1 MRDSKIQRLY
11 DTSALLNL
19 ILKGSGSLAVLQE
32 QAVLDLTIY
41 EFGNSIWKIS
51 YLQKKITKEEA
62 CSLLEVCLTVRA
74 NMKVMNIQD
83 IEEEVKKI
91 SLDTGLSFYDS
102 SYLALA
108 KTHNLV
114 LVTDDKKLSKA
125 AADHK
130 IKTST
135 SE

>member
-1 MRDSKIQRLY
+1 MRDNQVQRLY

-19 ILKGSGSLAVLQE
+19 ILKGSRSLFVLQE

-41 EFGNSIWKIS
+41 ELGNSIWKIS

-62 CSLLEVCLTVRA
+62 CNLLEVCLTVRT
-74 NMKVMNIQD
+74 NMNVMNIQN
-83 IEEEVKKI
+83 IEEEVKEL
-91 SLDTGLSFYDS
+91 STETGLSFYDS

-108 KTHNLV
+108 KIHNLI
-114 LVTDDKKLSKA
+114 LVTDDKRLARA
-125 AADHK
+125 AIVHK

>member
-1 MRDSKIQRLY
+1 MQRLY

-19 ILKGSGSLAVLQE
+19 ILKGSGSLSVLQE

-41 EFGNSIWKIS
+41 ELGNSIWKIS
-51 YLQKKITKEEA
+51 YLQKKISKEEA
-62 CSLLEVCLTVRA
+62 CSLLEVCLTVRT

-83 IEEEVKKI
+83 MEEEVKEL
-91 SLDTGLSFYDS
+91 SADTGLSFYDS

-108 KTHNLV
+108 KRHNLV
-114 LVTDDKKLSKA
+114 LVTDDKKLARA
-125 AADHK
+125 ATDRK

>member
-1 MRDSKIQRLY
+1 MRDSQVQRLY

-19 ILKGSGSLAVLQE
+19 VLKGSGSLSVLQE

-41 EFGNSIWKIS
+41 ELGNSIWKIS

-62 CSLLEVCLTVRA
+62 CSLLEVCLTVRT
-74 NMKVMNIQD
+74 NMKVMNIQGM
-83 IEEEVKKI
+83 EEEAKELSV
-91 SLDTGLSFYDS
+91 DTGLSFYDS

-108 KTHNLV
+108 KIHNLV
-114 LVTDDKKLSKA
+114 LVTDDKRLARA
-125 AADHK
+125 AIDRK